1 MNALKTTFTLTLALV
16 ISIGSVSYAQK
27 DFYPGY
33 IVTNS
38 ADTLLGM
45 VKDRKSSPLKI
56 YNKIQ
61 YQNEKGKKKK
71 KYAPNEILAYKSGN
85 SVFHSVWYD
94 DLQFLRVMESG
105 RVTYYIDESIDE
117 DRNLFESK
125 ILKRENENKFS
136 TFIGIG
142 FRKKTMKYF
151 ADCPQ
156 LVKRLDVR
164 DFRYNSLGEAVRFY
178 NQNCQGE

>member
-1 MNALKTTFTLTLALV
+1 MNTLKATFTFTLALV
-16 ISIGSVSYAQK
+16 TCIGPISFAQK
-27 DFYPGY
+27 DYYQGY
-33 IVTNS
+33 IVTNN

-56 YNKIQ
+56 YKKIY
-61 YQNEKGKKKK
+61 YQNEKGRKK
-71 KYAPNEILAYKSGN
+71 KYGPNEILAYKSGN

-125 ILKRENENKFS
+125 ILKRENENKFT

-151 ADCPQ
+151 ADCPL
-156 LVKRLDVR
+156 LVEHLDAR